1 AGNNLLIDADKLDN
15 TGSHLLASG
24 FVSLSGSQLNNQ
36 SFFGYTQDEYN
47 VYRYYGKL
55 AMIPND
61 GHLQY
66 GDASADDRV
75 TFTLSGAPEYVTR
88 DTGQALR
95 AVIQAGKNVTAVFSS
110 DISNTSTT
118 SNAGRI
124 TNTLAAPEINTPAE
138 KNISPGMAQMAPDGT
153 EMLTV
158 TAPDWTDTIT
168 RLTIGS
174 GTDLASGIVEGNYPL
189 PSGNNGYFVPSAD
202 PDSPY
207 LITVNP
213 KLDGLEKV
221 DSSLFAG

>member
-1 AGNNLLIDADKLDN
+1 MLVQQGDARISAGNNLLIDADKLDN

-95 AVIQAGKNVTAVFSS
+95 AVIQAGKNVTAVFPV
-110 DISNTSTT
+110 ISVIHPPPQMQDGSQIPLRHLKLT
-118 SNAGRI
+118 RRQR
-124 TNTLAAPEINTPAE
+124 
-138 KNISPGMAQMAPDGT
+138 KISAREWLNWRRMAQ
-153 EMLTV
+153 
-158 TAPDWTDTIT
+158 
-168 RLTIGS
+168 RC
-174 GTDLASGIVEGNYPL
+174 
-189 PSGNNGYFVPSAD
+189 
-202 PDSPY
+202 
-207 LITVNP
+207 
-213 KLDGLEKV
+213 
-221 DSSLFAG
+221 